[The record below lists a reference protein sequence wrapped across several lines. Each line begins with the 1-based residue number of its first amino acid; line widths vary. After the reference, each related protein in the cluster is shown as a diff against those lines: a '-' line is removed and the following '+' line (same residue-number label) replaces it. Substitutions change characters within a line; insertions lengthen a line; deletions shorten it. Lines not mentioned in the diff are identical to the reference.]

1 MVRQF
6 SSSSSSSSSQSTSRK
21 KSSSSSSSSSSSRT
35 TTKIQ
40 RAIRAQAIQQHEMTE
55 GGVLL
60 PTGLYC
66 PDTTQTFRR
75 KTRTIQIGNV
85 KLGSDHPIV
94 KQTMTTSD
102 TRDVNATVNEIMR
115 CTDAGA
121 QMIRITVQ
129 GMQEAKA
136 CQEIKN
142 KLLQSGYTTPIIAD
156 IHFAPKVAMTVA
168 DCLDKIRINPGN
180 FADGRKKFEDILYE
194 TDAEY
199 QAELDEIEEVFTPLV
214 LKCKENNVAMRIGTN
229 HGSLSART
237 LSRFGD
243 TPAGMVES
251 AFEFA
256 RICRKHDF
264 HNFVFSMKASNPLV
278 MVQAYRLLSYE
289 MYKLGWD
296 YPLHLGVTEAGE
308 GEDGRMKSSIGIGA
322 LLLDGLGDTIR
333 VSLTEASELEIEPCT
348 RLANLG
354 MKACTDKLGGED
366 KFVETKRDFQS
377 FERFSG
383 DLPEQKSD
391 DTIDYRNVLHRDG
404 SVISAVSVEQLES
417 EDQFYAELG
426 CLLAVGMP
434 LRDVATSDSIL
445 LREAPQVS
453 QEKAMRS
460 IRRLQ
465 EIGCGVLV
473 PEAELKKNPVPNAI
487 AIVSL
492 AQAINKEALPECS
505 ERFAVTLNGSES
517 NEDIAKLKDIDAVM
531 LLIQTEKG
539 RSRIHSSRRIF
550 EVLQTNGVKTP
561 VIHHKHIVDGDKS
574 DVVIQCGAQ
583 VGGLLCDGNGD
594 GVLLEYVGNENIP
607 LSFLRTTS
615 FGLLQGSRMRNT
627 KTEYVSCPSCGR
639 TLFDLQEVTAQIA
652 EKTGHLPGVAIAV
665 MGCIVNG
672 PGEMADADFGYVGG
686 APGKIDL
693 YVGKEVVRRGIPMEG
708 ATEELI
714 ELIKEHGRWVEPK
727 EKAAVTA

>member
-21 KSSSSSSSSSSSRT
+21 KSSSSSSSSSSRT

-129 GMQEAKA
+129 GMQEAKT

-256 RICRKHDF
+256 RICRKHDY

-505 ERFAVTLNGSES
+505 ERFAVTLNGYES
-517 NEDIAKLKDIDAVM
+517 NEDLAKLKDIDAVM

>member
-21 KSSSSSSSSSSSRT
+21 KSFSSSSSSSRT

-168 DCLDKIRINPGN
+168 DCLDKIRVNPGN

-256 RICRKHDF
+256 RICRKHDY

-517 NEDIAKLKDIDAVM
+517 NEDLAKLKDIDAVM

>member
-21 KSSSSSSSSSSSRT
+21 KSSSSSSSSSRT

-256 RICRKHDF
+256 RICRKHDY

-505 ERFAVTLNGSES
+505 ERFAVTLNGYES
-517 NEDIAKLKDIDAVM
+517 NEDLAKLKDIDAVM

>member
-21 KSSSSSSSSSSSRT
+21 KSFSSSSSSSRT

-121 QMIRITVQ
+121 EMIRITVQ

-168 DCLDKIRINPGN
+168 DCLDKIRVNPGN

>member
-1 MVRQF
+1 VVRQF

-21 KSSSSSSSSSSSRT
+21 KSSSSSSSSSRT